1 MKDYYE
7 ILGMGNNATCKQIDK
22 AFKVAYKKWQ
32 RKGDWN
38 KLNDVR
44 EAYNILHFPKN
55 RQMYDTEYASFTMAE
70 NKDEYII
77 KNPELSIV
85 INRLQEN
92 IKSNNDGVMKPM
104 SIGHRLTSTIV
115 DKVFILLIFVVT
127 AMAFCSGRPGSE
139 LGIFVGELSS
149 EYNKIESTKSIY
161 ESNKEVDIYLGYT
174 LLTED
179 IEDYEYEK
187 SYMDIYQKYVFI
199 MILIN
204 LLYYLMCELLFK
216 ASLGKRIMGCE
227 VRKEDGTPMG
237 WKRVF
242 IRAGVL
248 GLFLVLAALIQPYL
262 NVNGWIVSVLFFIAL
277 DFTVP
282 FKNQSLIDL
291 GTDTIVF
298 KKSVKRAI

>member
-7 ILGMGNNATCKQIDK
+7 ILGLGNNAIDEQIEK

-32 RKGDWN
+32 MIGDMN
-38 KLNDVR
+38 KLNEVR
-44 EAYNILHFPKN
+44 EAYNILHYPKN
-55 RQMYDTEYASFTMAE
+55 KQIYDAEYASFIMAE
-70 NKDEYII
+70 NKDEYVIN
-77 KNPELSIV
+77 NPELSNV
-85 INRLQEN
+85 IKGLQGN
-92 IKSNNDGVMKPM
+92 IKRNNNSVMKPM
-104 SIGHRLTSTIV
+104 QLGHRLASTIV
-115 DKVFILLIFVVT
+115 DKIIILILFVGT
-127 AMAFCSGRPGSE
+127 AMTFCSGRPGSE
-139 LGIFVGELSS
+139 LGTFVGKLSS

-161 ESNKEVDIYLGYT
+161 KSNKEVDDYLGYT

-179 IEDYEYEK
+179 VEDYEYEK
-187 SYMDIYQKYVFI
+187 SYMDVYQKYVFI
-199 MILIN
+199 MILVN
-204 LLYYLMCELLFK
+204 FLYYLLCDLLFK

-291 GTDTIVF
+291 GTE
-298 KKSVKRAI
+298 